1 MSCDLIELVSGFAS
15 SLYIT
20 AHLIISVTLFQT
32 DALVRLLP
40 LIGSSSIRYHKQN
53 IFQFQ
58 RESTKHLFIFVHFF
72 YHKFPQKAKDLS
84 LIESKCINSAVT
96 GIFED

>member
-40 LIGSSSIRYHKQN
+40 LIGSSSIRYYKQN
-53 IFQFQ
+53 IFQFK
-58 RESTKHLFIFVHFF
+58 RESTKHLFIFVPFF
-72 YHKFPQKAKDLS
+72 TINFHKRPRIRLLLNPS
-84 LIESKCINSAVT
+84 V
-96 GIFED
+96 